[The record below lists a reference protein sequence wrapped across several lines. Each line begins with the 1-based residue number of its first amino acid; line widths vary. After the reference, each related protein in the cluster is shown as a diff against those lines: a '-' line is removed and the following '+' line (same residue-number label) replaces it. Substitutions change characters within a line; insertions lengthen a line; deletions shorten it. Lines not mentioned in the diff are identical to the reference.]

1 MDLDFLLIRR
11 MKSGEE
17 EAFDIFVRKY
27 YQDVLAYCSYHCMD
41 QWYAPDLTQETFI
54 RFFTA
59 LSSYR
64 HKEKVKN
71 YLYTIARNLCID
83 HVRKARDVPVPEEEL
98 TGQKGGEGQPEDKVL
113 DRIVLGSAL
122 EKLPE
127 EFKEVILLYYF
138 EGLKI
143 QEISEELGITVPLV
157 KYRLRQAKRQLK
169 ELL

>member
-41 QWYAPDLTQETFI
+41 QWYAADLTQETFI

-71 YLYTIARNLCID
+71 YLYTIAHNLCVD
-83 HVRKARDVPVPEEEL
+83 HVRKARDVPVPEEAL
-98 TGQKGGEGQPEDKVL
+98 TGQKEGEEQIAAPACASEPKEKAPHKEQGAEEKS
-113 DRIVLGSAL
+113 GSAAD
-122 EKLPE
+122 EPFA
-127 EFKEVILLYYF
+127 EFDTQNDENQKED
-138 EGLKI
+138 
-143 QEISEELGITVPLV
+143 
-157 KYRLRQAKRQLK
+157 
-169 ELL
+169 